1 MVTATGPAPG
11 SDMMTSAEPAEN
23 RTASGV
29 LYVAPIFASHMVL
42 QRNKPIVVFGALN
55 ADCAGLEVTA
65 AICTPDGSPR
75 GSGARLRFDGGQ
87 AWLLLLAHHAAGPVR
102 RRPVHTACD
111 RGQRLNRVP

>member
-55 ADCAGLEVTA
+55 ADWAGLEVSA
-65 AICTPDGSPR
+65 AICTPDGSPVAQAHAYA
-75 GSGARLRFDGGQ
+75 SMEVSMASPTGASCCRPSPK
-87 AWLLLLAHHAAGPVR
+87 AARTHCV
-102 RRPVHTACD
+102 
-111 RGQRLNRVP
+111 

>member
-65 AICTPDGSPR
+65 ATVRLTVPLWLRRTPTLRWRSGMASPT
-75 GSGARLRFDGGQ
+75 GASCCRPSPK
-87 AWLLLLAHHAAGPVR
+87 AARTHCV
-102 RRPVHTACD
+102 
-111 RGQRLNRVP
+111 

>member
-1 MVTATGPAPG
+1 
-11 SDMMTSAEPAEN
+11 MMTSAEPAEN

-65 AICTPDGSPR
+65 AVLKPGGSPR
-75 GSGARLRFDGGQ
+75 GPAPAPAATRSKGHDHRGRRGGGESDLQRFSDMHHGISLDIAILTHRLR
-87 AWLLLLAHHAAGPVR
+87 GP
-102 RRPVHTACD
+102 H
-111 RGQRLNRVP
+111 